1 MHGGSLEATSPGAGR
16 GSTFTLRLPYV
27 GLVQPVPAPAD
38 RAHPHVAP
46 ARVLI
51 VDDNLDAAQSVAAF
65 VEMAGHHVCIAAD
78 GMQALEAAAEFGPD
92 AVVLDIGL
100 PRLDGYEVAR
110 RLRKL
115 ESLHDVVLIAVTGYG
130 QASDR
135 ERTMAA
141 GFDAHFVKPVEP
153 SVLLSSIAE
162 RLSARPAPA
171 DVANQPAG

>member
-1 MHGGSLEATSPGAGR
+1 MPSLC
-16 GSTFTLRLPYV
+16 
-27 GLVQPVPAPAD
+27 
-38 RAHPHVAP
+38 RAHPQVAP

-65 VEMAGHHVCIAAD
+65 VEMAGHHVRIAAD

-135 ERTMAA
+135 ERTMIA